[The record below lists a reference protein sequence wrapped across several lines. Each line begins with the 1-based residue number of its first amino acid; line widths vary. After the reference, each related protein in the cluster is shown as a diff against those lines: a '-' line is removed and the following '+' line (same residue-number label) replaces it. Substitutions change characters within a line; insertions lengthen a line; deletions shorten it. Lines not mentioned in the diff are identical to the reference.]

1 MNPKAN
7 YFLAF
12 RVPGKCFNVM
22 DNAADGNEVNFL
34 WQMAGWQTGEPL
46 V

>member
-22 DNAADGNEVNFL
+22 DHVADGNEVIFL
-34 WQMAGWQTGEPL
+34 WQMAGRQTGGLL

>member
-12 RVPGKCFNVM
+12 RVPGKFFNVM
-22 DNAADGNEVNFL
+22 DHVADGNEVIFL
-34 WQMAGWQTGEPL
+34 WRMAGWQTGEP
-46 V
+46 VV